1 MFIRVSGHS
10 KLHGRRGGYSMGQ
23 CKICGKEIAEGQDIC
38 ESCQKDMDQVQVD
51 VSDLDD
57 LNLDDI
63 ELDDY
68 DLPELSGDLLETNL
82 EFDLEDASNNLE
94 NPDIVVREKESAE
107 SEQTEE
113 VPLTDTV
120 DMAEIAAEE
129 IPSVPDTEEIASEE
143 ISPIPD
149 IEEIDNDIPS
159 TMDEMS
165 ADSDIPDMDLD
176 GLLDGTD
183 EIKQETAEEQPAVE
197 ESALDGIDALL
208 DSNDTGEMDLSD
220 LLSDTAAPAA
230 RDKTEELPDTPTEET
245 DSTMDALGLGDLG
258 LDLDLGMDVSDMSLD
273 LGDAMD
279 AGSGALDSDIAMM
292 EDLPDAEVMAEMAE
306 PKEKVS
312 IWKRLFGNVKD
323 EKWEKQKEK
332 EAQEEQARLAK
343 EEERKAKEKEAES
356 EAENAEEGEKL
367 DPKEAKKAAKLAKK
381 EEKARKKAEKK
392 AQKEQQKELIDED
405 EEEGRINRAG
415 AVIVFVFL
423 GMVATFIIVGTNVFS
438 YKNSISRAKNYF
450 KEDQYSQAYG
460 ELNGLHIKK
469 KDEKLYEQVRT
480 VMYVDKELNSYR
492 NYTNIRMYPEALDSL
507 LKGLEKYDY
516 YIDRAR
522 EAEVTEDYDK
532 LKNKILS
539 ELKKEYN
546 MTEKNAYDLLNNQDQ
561 YDYSQKVIKIAN
573 E

>member
-10 KLHGRRGGYSMGQ
+10 KLHGHRGGYSMGQ

-159 TMDEMS
+159 TMDEMA

-220 LLSDTAAPAA
+220 LLSDTAVPADE
-230 RDKTEELPDTPTEET
+230 DKTEELPDTPTEKI
-245 DSTMDALGLGDLG
+245 DSTIDALGLGDLG

-507 LKGLEKYDY
+507 LKGL
-516 YIDRAR
+516 
-522 EAEVTEDYDK
+522 
-532 LKNKILS
+532 LH
-539 ELKKEYN
+539 
-546 MTEKNAYDLLNNQDQ
+546 
-561 YDYSQKVIKIAN
+561 
-573 E
+573 

>member
-1 MFIRVSGHS
+1 MFIRVSGH
-10 KLHGRRGGYSMGQ
+10 RGGYSMGQ

-94 NPDIVVREKESAE
+94 NPDIVVREKETAE

-113 VPLTDTV
+113 VPLTDMV
-120 DMAEIAAEE
+120 DMAEIASEE
-129 IPSVPDTEEIASEE
+129 IPSVPDTEE

-183 EIKQETAEEQPAVE
+183 EIRQETAEEQPAVE

-208 DSNDTGEMDLSD
+208 DSNDAGEMDLSD

-230 RDKTEELPDTPTEET
+230 GDKTEELPDTPTEET

>member
-1 MFIRVSGHS
+1 
-10 KLHGRRGGYSMGQ
+10 MGQ

-159 TMDEMS
+159 TMDEMA

-220 LLSDTAAPAA
+220 LLSDTAVPADE
-230 RDKTEELPDTPTEET
+230 DKTEELPDTPTEKI

>member
-1 MFIRVSGHS
+1 
-10 KLHGRRGGYSMGQ
+10 MGQ

-159 TMDEMS
+159 TMDEMA

-220 LLSDTAAPAA
+220 LLSDTAVPADE
-230 RDKTEELPDTPTEET
+230 DKTEELPDTPTEKI
-245 DSTMDALGLGDLG
+245 DSTIDALGLGDLG